1 MFPFN
6 TNKVS
11 KVYHPKTRLFGILVT
26 FCQLILSNSRC
37 GGSSEKQVEATGCER
52 LLRETSLTAPGL
64 LSRSVETAGLTSAEP
79 TYHVQVLF
87 LVLPQLPPQHLLCL
101 QVTVVFKV
109 LVSTILVSYALL
121 LGLSHVYR
129 GSIYY

>member
-87 LVLPQLPPQHLLCL
+87 LVTSHNCHPN
-101 QVTVVFKV
+101 TFSVF
-109 LVSTILVSYALL
+109 
-121 LGLSHVYR
+121 R
-129 GSIYY
+129 